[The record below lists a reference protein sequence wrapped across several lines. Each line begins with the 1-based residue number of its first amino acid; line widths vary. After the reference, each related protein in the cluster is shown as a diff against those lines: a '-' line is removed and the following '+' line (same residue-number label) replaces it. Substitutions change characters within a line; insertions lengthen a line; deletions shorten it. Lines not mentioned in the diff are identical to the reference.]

1 MGKIF
6 DAIFPMIA
14 NYRDNLKVRKKIHPT
29 DDEGNKIEP
38 EGILADIENSNELD
52 LKVLEDQY
60 GETLRIKE
68 KIEDKA
74 KTNIIGIS
82 ISITLIMGAS
92 GILSVVND
100 KYQLPILS
108 WITFALMVVSIAYM
122 LTAGILVIRLLTNE
136 NEVYVVN
143 LNSLILGE
151 EILRDDYDKCISQNR
166 NKNTIRNNYLFT
178 SYECIRNSLI
188 CLFAILLLT
197 AAPLSFQSEEKNDNL
212 LKFSQVYSFM
222 YSSDAVD
229 YIKKSNVQ
237 NDVENSILNVIG
249 KSETNDMP
257 QTFGIVAEHSKL
269 FIKCNV
275 IGKTVEIILIEPYT
289 DMDT

>member
-1 MGKIF
+1 MDKLI
-6 DAIFPMIA
+6 
-14 NYRDNLKVRKKIHPT
+14 VRGTEI
-29 DDEGNKIEP
+29 NVQW
-38 EGILADIENSNELD
+38 D
-52 LKVLEDQY
+52 LK
-60 GETLRIKE
+60 
-68 KIEDKA
+68 
-74 KTNIIGIS
+74 
-82 ISITLIMGAS
+82 
-92 GILSVVND
+92 
-100 KYQLPILS
+100 
-108 WITFALMVVSIAYM
+108 
-122 LTAGILVIRLLTNE
+122 
-136 NEVYVVN
+136 
-143 LNSLILGE
+143 
-151 EILRDDYDKCISQNR
+151 RDDFLSLTDIAKIKDSDNPRYIIQNWLRNR
-166 NKNTIRNNYLFT
+166 NLFT

>member
-38 EGILADIENSNELD
+38 EGILAHIENSNELD

-108 WITFALMVVSIAYM
+108 WITYP
-122 LTAGILVIRLLTNE
+122 
-136 NEVYVVN
+136 
-143 LNSLILGE
+143 NSLVGIE
-151 EILRDDYDKCISQNR
+151 FSH
-166 NKNTIRNNYLFT
+166 
-178 SYECIRNSLI
+178 SL
-188 CLFAILLLT
+188 
-197 AAPLSFQSEEKNDNL
+197 PEKNHTPVTPMDHAIQGL
-212 LKFSQVYSFM
+212 TIAHLQKYFPQYKPFLQLKTH
-222 YSSDAVD
+222 
-229 YIKKSNVQ
+229 
-237 NDVENSILNVIG
+237 L
-249 KSETNDMP
+249 
-257 QTFGIVAEHSKL
+257 QTFL
-269 FIKCNV
+269 
-275 IGKTVEIILIEPYT
+275 
-289 DMDT
+289 

>member
-1 MGKIF
+1 
-6 DAIFPMIA
+6 MI
-14 NYRDNLKVRKKIHPT
+14 RMTSLFM
-29 DDEGNKIEP
+29 
-38 EGILADIENSNELD
+38 
-52 LKVLEDQY
+52 
-60 GETLRIKE
+60 
-68 KIEDKA
+68 
-74 KTNIIGIS
+74 
-82 ISITLIMGAS
+82 IMA
-92 GILSVVND
+92 
-100 KYQLPILS
+100 
-108 WITFALMVVSIAYM
+108 
-122 LTAGILVIRLLTNE
+122 RLL
-136 NEVYVVN
+136 Y
-143 LNSLILGE
+143 
-151 EILRDDYDKCISQNR
+151 
-166 NKNTIRNNYLFT
+166 IRNNYLFT